1 MERPFEY
8 ARVSS
13 CLVTRVVYL
22 EMAYSLNTD
31 LFINRFTR
39 MTSGGGHAPTYVISD
54 NGGNFVGAGRELREL
69 VNAWN

>member
-1 MERPFEY
+1 
-8 ARVSS
+8 
-13 CLVTRVVYL
+13 
-22 EMAYSLNTD
+22 
-31 LFINRFTR
+31 